1 MYAQSHDPKQLDQ
14 DLIEA
19 LAYELDEDPP
29 AITSGLSLYP
39 SGGLFH
45 KRGGLRMNKQK
56 RTMAHKTE
64 SAKAQA
70 AKPPSAPAKAK
81 SSKALEEELQL
92 TVKKQKAK
100 STRSSASS
108 AERQRE
114 KAIEEQKKRQIDK
127 FWLTRYGI
135 TTSRYTA
142 KALKA
147 IGTPQGSNPWP
158 SAKQYVEIFKRFL
171 TKDGHYDTY
180 TIEGLGRCKL
190 TGTPLQPEWLYKNP
204 KAGIYFLE
212 CATLRGRGSFGFPKC
227 ENLRK
232 KLFEWKK
239 TSYVNNVPKAKPL
252 ISYITANGH
261 GRYENGQDGTFRM
274 RIVKPINI
282 QCANS
287 EDADRWVLV
296 DIHLSDGLARRVGPK
311 IPMRKEQEMEQ
322 RSSQAMQQSKE
333 EKPETDEAAKPE
345 DQDVSERRE
354 TDPTELCFP
363 LKLDYR
369 DRNSA
374 LYKLRFGNK
383 VKKTSPSNN
392 SADELSP
399 RRKSFASQLSVH
411 TGKNESDVQRG
422 LPLSPMKRL
431 SLIGGKASGQSA
443 VNCSPKGTK
452 MQRIAAKEE
461 KIWPHDVRIS
471 ESIDYSFENL
481 DSHTTLPF
489 YRERHPHMF

>member
-1 MYAQSHDPKQLDQ
+1 MLQKRAGYRLNH
-14 DLIEA
+14 
-19 LAYELDEDPP
+19 
-29 AITSGLSLYP
+29 
-39 SGGLFH
+39 H
-45 KRGGLRMNKQK
+45 KR
-56 RTMAHKTE
+56 TVAHKSE
-64 SAKAQA
+64 PIKSHP
-70 AKPPSAPAKAK
+70 AKPPAPVKLSLK
-81 SSKALEEELQL
+81 SLDQRVKLNL
-92 TVKKQKAK
+92 KKQKPK
-100 STRSSASS
+100 SIRSAASS

-114 KAIEEQKKRQIDK
+114 KAIEEQKKREIDK

-171 TKDGHYDTY
+171 SKDGHYDTY
-180 TIEGLGRCKL
+180 TIESLGRCKL

-227 ENLRK
+227 ESLRK

-261 GRYENGQDGTFRM
+261 GRYEDGQDGTFRM
-274 RIVKPINI
+274 RIIKPINI
-282 QCANS
+282 QCPNS

-311 IPMRKEQEMEQ
+311 LLARKEDEVDQDSNEVNTGKQ
-322 RSSQAMQQSKE
+322 
-333 EKPETDEAAKPE
+333 EKPETDEDDKE
-345 DQDVSERRE
+345 VDGDLTERRE
-354 TDPTELCFP
+354 NKSTTGLCFP
-363 LKLDYR
+363 MKLEFRDNTADLKTIPF
-369 DRNSA
+369 NNTE
-374 LYKLRFGNK
+374 KK
-383 VKKTSPSNN
+383 VSSNN
-392 SADELSP
+392 ADEELSP
-399 RRKSFASQLSVH
+399 RQKSFAAQLSVH
-411 TGKNESDVQRG
+411 TGEDESDVQRG

-431 SLIGGKASGQSA
+431 SLIGGKGNGQPV

-452 MQRIAAKEE
+452 MQRLAAKED
-461 KIWPHDVRIS
+461 KLWSHDVRIS
-471 ESIDYSFENL
+471 ESIDYSFDNL
-481 DSHTTLPF
+481 DSHATMPF